1 MRSYPSNSPQA
12 AARIVAL
19 TVFADGDIGDAEIE
33 WLDRLAVHEQLGLA
47 RHELHALLD
56 TFCEDLLSSDQLKWA
71 DACPV
76 DERTLADLM
85 GEIQDPALRL
95 KLLRL
100 CVELAEATRMSPKAS
115 RSCSLLPWSTGACT
129 TRRFDSRP
137 RSQRRDLPDPFPT
150 AHRWAGGP
158 TCAVPRPIEVSS
170 SPGRLGTGCRL

>member
-1 MRSYPSNSPQA
+1 MRRYPANSPQA

-19 TVFADGDIGDAEIE
+19 TVVADGDIGEAEIE
-33 WLDRLAVHEQLGLA
+33 WLERLAVHEQLGLA

-100 CVELAEATRMSPKAS
+100 CVELAESDARVAQGESIV
-115 RSCSLLPWSTGACT
+115 LGAAV
-129 TRRFDSRP
+129 
-137 RSQRRDLPDPFPT
+137 
-150 AHRWAGGP
+150 AHWGLHREMF
-158 TCAVPRPIEVSS
+158 RS
-170 SPGRLGTGCRL
+170 SP

>member
-1 MRSYPSNSPQA
+1 MRSYPINSPQA

-19 TVFADGDIGDAEIE
+19 TVVADGDIGEAEIE

-76 DERTLADLM
+76 DERTLAELM
-85 GEIQDPALRL
+85 GEIQDPALRR

-100 CVELAEATRMSPKAS
+100 CVELAEVDARVDEGESIVLVAAVEHWGLHHAMLQSAKQDQQVR
-115 RSCSLLPWSTGACT
+115 RS
-129 TRRFDSRP
+129 
-137 RSQRRDLPDPFPT
+137 
-150 AHRWAGGP
+150 
-158 TCAVPRPIEVSS
+158 
-170 SPGRLGTGCRL
+170 

>member
-1 MRSYPSNSPQA
+1 MMRSYPVNSPQA

-19 TVFADGDIGDAEIE
+19 TVVADGDIGDAEIK
-33 WLDRLAVHEQLGLA
+33 WLDRLAVHEQLGLP

-85 GEIQDPALRL
+85 GEVQDPALRL

-100 CVELAEATRMSPKAS
+100 CVELAEVDAHVDDGESSVLIAAVEHWGLHREMFRPSS
-115 RSCSLLPWSTGACT
+115 RN
-129 TRRFDSRP
+129 
-137 RSQRRDLPDPFPT
+137 
-150 AHRWAGGP
+150 
-158 TCAVPRPIEVSS
+158 
-170 SPGRLGTGCRL
+170 

>member
-1 MRSYPSNSPQA
+1 MHSYPPNSPQA

-19 TVFADGDIGDAEIE
+19 TVVADGDIGEAEIE
-33 WLDRLAVHEQLGLA
+33 WLDRLIVHEQLGLA
-47 RHELHALLD
+47 RHELHAVLD

-100 CVELAEATRMSPKAS
+100 CVELAEVDAHVDNGESIVLVAAVEHWGLHREVS
-115 RSCSLLPWSTGACT
+115 RSS
-129 TRRFDSRP
+129 SRN
-137 RSQRRDLPDPFPT
+137 
-150 AHRWAGGP
+150 
-158 TCAVPRPIEVSS
+158 
-170 SPGRLGTGCRL
+170 

>member
-1 MRSYPSNSPQA
+1 MMRSYPVNSPQA

-19 TVFADGDIGDAEIE
+19 TVVADGDIGDAEIK

-85 GEIQDPALRL
+85 GEVQDPALRL

-100 CVELAEATRMSPKAS
+100 CVELAEVDAHVDDGESSVLIAAVEHWGLHREMFRPSS
-115 RSCSLLPWSTGACT
+115 RN
-129 TRRFDSRP
+129 
-137 RSQRRDLPDPFPT
+137 
-150 AHRWAGGP
+150 
-158 TCAVPRPIEVSS
+158 
-170 SPGRLGTGCRL
+170 